1 MREAFILVSDRI
13 WLIALG
19 QFLSQII
26 DKNDALGEVCPYDL
40 GQVYLCQK
48 GKFFFSLLFLVKV
61 HKPYNSRTLGQN
73 LLQ

>member
-48 GKFFFSLLFLVKV
+48 GKFFF
-61 HKPYNSRTLGQN
+61 
-73 LLQ
+73 